1 MKSIELLAPA
11 RDFVVAK
18 AAIDYGADALYIG
31 AGNFGARAAATNSTI
46 DIRRVID
53 YAHRFGVRVYVT
65 MNTLLYD
72 SELSEAERVAREV
85 VDAGADALIVQDMA
99 YLRMGLPIELH
110 ASTQVCNMTPERV
123 RFLGECGFARV
134 ILERGLSLA
143 QINEICSATDVDI
156 ETFVHGAICVGY
168 SGRCFLSR
176 SISSRSGNRGECSQP
191 CRLTYDLVD
200 ASGRKIIEG
209 KHLLSVR
216 DMNLS
221 HRLGELLDAGVSSFK
236 IEGRLKDERYIKNVV
251 AHYRR
256 SLDVAIAEREGLCR
270 SSYGTTTYDFTP
282 DPAKSFTRGESEY
295 FFDGKRRGVAS
306 FDTPKSVGEYI
317 GRVVRSSARWFELDR
332 EHTIAAGDGICFSA
346 TGTNVNSVEGV
357 RIFPNR
363 MEGISVGVD
372 IFRNYDHRFSLSLD
386 RSRTRRVLRVDVRV
400 KMSEDVISMEFTR
413 ADDSLSCE
421 IVRHG
426 NFAPATNEE
435 KMMQTLHSQLAKM
448 GDTHFTLGELLL
460 EGSIRFVPA
469 SLISDM
475 RREGLSRLAE
485 VGFTM
490 QHKPF
495 VENLSAQFPD
505 KALSCED
512 NVTNRLAEEFYR
524 SHGVERIA
532 PPLEAADD
540 MSGERV
546 MRSAY
551 CLRREIGECL
561 KENPRLKGELFLQRG
576 AYRYRLDFDCR
587 RCEMSLIKCER

>member
-11 RDFVVAK
+11 RDFVAAK

-134 ILERGLSLA
+134 ILERGLTLA

-306 FDTPKSVGEYI
+306 FDTPKSVGEYM
-317 GRVVRSSARWFELDR
+317 GRVVRTFAHWFELDR

-372 IFRNYDHRFSLSLD
+372 IFRNYDHRFSQSLD

-413 ADDSLSCE
+413 ADDLLSCE

-426 NFAPATNEE
+426 NFATATNTE

-448 GDTHFTLGELLL
+448 GDTHFTLGELSL

-524 SHGVERIA
+524 SHGVEQIA

-561 KENPRLKGELFLQRG
+561 MEKPRLKGELFLQRG

>member
-11 RDFVVAK
+11 RDFVAAK

-123 RFLGECGFARV
+123 RFLSECGFARV

-221 HRLGELLDAGVSSFK
+221 NRLGDMLDAGVSSFK

-306 FDTPKSVGEYI
+306 FDTPKSVGEYM

-346 TGTNVNSVEGV
+346 TGTNVNSVEGG

-372 IFRNYDHRFSLSLD
+372 IFRNYDHRFSQSLD
-386 RSRTRRVLRVDVRV
+386 RSRTRRALRVDVRV

-413 ADDSLSCE
+413 VDDSLSCE

-448 GDTHFTLGELLL
+448 GDTHFTLGELSL

-505 KALSCED
+505 KALSCEE

-532 PPLEAADD
+532 SPLEATDD

-561 KENPRLKGELFLQRG
+561 MEKPRLKGELFLQRG

>member
-11 RDFVVAK
+11 RDFVAAK

-99 YLRMGLPIELH
+99 YLRMGLPIEFH

-123 RFLGECGFARV
+123 RFLSECGFARV
-134 ILERGLSLA
+134 ILERGLTLA

-221 HRLGELLDAGVSSFK
+221 NRLGDMLDAGVSSFK

-306 FDTPKSVGEYI
+306 FDTPKSVGEYM
-317 GRVVRSSARWFELDR
+317 GRVVRTSARWFELDR

-372 IFRNYDHRFSLSLD
+372 IFRNYDHRFSQSLD

-426 NFAPATNEE
+426 NFAPATNTE

-448 GDTHFTLGELLL
+448 GDTHFTLGELSL

-495 VENLSAQFPD
+495 IENLSAQFPD
-505 KALSCED
+505 KALSCEE

-524 SHGVERIA
+524 SHGVEQIA
-532 PPLEAADD
+532 YPLEAADD

-576 AYRYRLDFDCR
+576 TYRYRLDFDCR

>member
-11 RDFVVAK
+11 RDFVAAK

-123 RFLGECGFARV
+123 RFLSECGFARV
-134 ILERGLSLA
+134 ILERGLTLA

-221 HRLGELLDAGVSSFK
+221 NRLGDMLEAGVSSFK

-306 FDTPKSVGEYI
+306 FDTPKSVGEYM
-317 GRVVRSSARWFELDR
+317 GRVVRTSARWFELDR

-357 RIFPNR
+357 RIVPNR

-372 IFRNYDHRFSLSLD
+372 IFRNYDHRFSQSLD

-426 NFAPATNEE
+426 NFAPATNTE

-448 GDTHFTLGELLL
+448 GDTHFTLGELSL

-485 VGFTM
+485 VDFTM

-505 KALSCED
+505 KALSCEE

-524 SHGVERIA
+524 SHGVESIA

-551 CLRREIGECL
+551 CIRREIGECL

-576 AYRYRLDFDCR
+576 TYRYRLDFDCR